1 MYPKTKNK
9 IEELVNKGIMP
20 GAAYCF
26 IKGNQIYQ
34 RALGLRQII
43 PEKEQTTID
52 TLFDVAS
59 LTKVVGTNSVVLK
72 LLEEEKIHLEDSLQH
87 HLPEFQDKY
96 VTIRH
101 LLTHTSGIDS
111 YIPNRN
117 QLSQEEL
124 VQAFLHLKSHPKLR
138 GTEVHYTDTGTI
150 LLGLMIEQLYQ
161 KPVQHVIEEEVLIPL
176 KMTQATF
183 SPDGNKIAPTELS
196 NLRGLIKGEVHDT
209 KAYILKERCGS
220 AGLFATLN
228 DLMSFTFMILYQG
241 KMRSGEQFL
250 KEETIASLYQNW
262 TSSKS
267 TPRSLGWNLEFEPST
282 NRPILFHTG
291 YTGTLM
297 LIDGEKKE
305 AFILLSNRVHPLD
318 NKVLYQINRD
328 ELIDIYLKEK
338 QAL

>member
-43 PEKEQTTID
+43 PSKEQMTID

-59 LTKVVGTNSVVLK
+59 LTKVVGTNSVILK
-72 LLEEEKIHLEDSLQH
+72 LLEEKRINIDDGLQLY
-87 HLPEFQDKY
+87 LPEFQDKY

-101 LLTHTSGIDS
+101 LLTHTSGINGF
-111 YIPNRN
+111 IPNRQ

-124 VQAFLHLKSHPKLR
+124 IQAFLSLKSNPNLR
-138 GTEVHYTDTGTI
+138 GKEINYTDTGTV
-150 LLGLMIEQLYQ
+150 LLGLMIEQLYH
-161 KPVQHVIEEEVLIPL
+161 KPVQRVIEEEVLQPL

-183 SPDGNKIAPTELS
+183 SPTGNKIAPTELDS
-196 NLRGLIKGEVHDT
+196 RRGIIKGEVHDP
-209 KAYILKERCGS
+209 KAFILKERCGS

-228 DLMSFTFMILYQG
+228 DLMSFTFMMLYRG
-241 KMRSGEQFL
+241 KMRDGEYFL
-250 KEETIASLYQNW
+250 KEETVTSLYQSWSNIE
-262 TSSKS
+262 SA
-267 TPRSLGWNLEFEPST
+267 PRTLGWDLRFEPET
-282 NRPILFHTG
+282 KKPILFHTG
-291 YTGTLM
+291 YTGTFM
-297 LIDGEKKE
+297 LIDSDQME

-318 NKVLYQINRD
+318 NKPLYQINRD
-328 ELIDIYLKEK
+328 ELIDSYLEEK